1 MEIDAINLY
10 SKWLINM
17 PTFNK
22 TILTAYFDLTRNEI
36 LETLKHES
44 ICIDGKY
51 YNVPE
56 HTLLGCL
63 LNKQYNNIKLDLE
76 QITV

>member
-10 SKWLINM
+10 SKMLFNE
-17 PTFNK
+17 PTFNR
-22 TILTAYFDLTRNEI
+22 TILTAVFNLTRNEI

-51 YNVPE
+51 YKVPE
-56 HTLLGCL
+56 HTLMGCL
-63 LNKQYNNIKLDLE
+63 LNRQYNNIKLDLE
-76 QITV
+76 QII